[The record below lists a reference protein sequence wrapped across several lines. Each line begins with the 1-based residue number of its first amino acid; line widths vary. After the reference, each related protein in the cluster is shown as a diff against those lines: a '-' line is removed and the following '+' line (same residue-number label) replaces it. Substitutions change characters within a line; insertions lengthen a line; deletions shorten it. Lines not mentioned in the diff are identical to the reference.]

1 MGKWARNRIRKK
13 ERVYQS
19 KHDLSEKLQI
29 VANKHKRAMS
39 TLFWSNDMALFVVE

>member
-1 MGKWARNRIRKK
+1 MGQFTKKKKKKK
-13 ERVYQS
+13 ERVCQS

>member
-13 ERVYQS
+13 ESQS